1 MVAVTQKVTFEICA
15 ELIAIEI
22 NEVMGTIASSK
33 KARMG
38 SVGTTPVSK

>member
-22 NEVMGTIASSK
+22 NEVMATIASSK
-33 KARMG
+33 KVRIGNDGAN
-38 SVGTTPVSK
+38 PA